1 MKKIDRL
8 VMGAFIGPF
17 IVTFSVVVFILLLQF
32 LIKYLDEFVGKGI
45 GIGVYAELLLYCSI
59 NMVTTALPLS
69 VLISSLITF
78 GNLGEHHELTA
89 IKSSGISLLRAILPV
104 FMFSAALVFVSF
116 FFNNIIVPKANLK
129 FYSLLYDMR
138 TKKASLNFKE
148 GVFYDGIPG
157 YRIKIAKKYGDGSS
171 VKNVIVYNHASG
183 KGNSEVIIADSG
195 HFTTFGHE
203 RFLSFNLFNGNSY
216 SEYTNTGNNSRA
228 DQFVESHFSTSK
240 MIFNLESF
248 QLKRTQE
255 QLFSNNRYMKSVSE
269 LGYITDSV
277 RKEFI
282 LIQANGPANIR
293 PYYNYFNPILPT
305 DTSSKKGL
313 KPLPA
318 LKALTKEEIAIARN
332 RAVNQARSIRAFAT
346 SNKERLGYVNSD
358 ANLFEVEKLKKYTL
372 SFACIIMFLIGA
384 PLGAIIKKG
393 GLGVPLLISIVFFI
407 LFYVFSMTGE
417 KWAKEGIAPAI
428 LGTWFANLMLL
439 PIGLF
444 FLRQA
449 RNDSRLL
456 DADYYITN
464 IKKFW
469 TKKVTNNHSVS

>member
-8 VMGAFIGPF
+8 VLSAFIGPF

-32 LIKYLDEFVGKGI
+32 LIKYMDEFVGKGI
-45 GIGVYAELLLYCSI
+45 SGGVYAELLLYCSI

-104 FMFSAALVFVSF
+104 FIFSIGLMFISF
-116 FFNNIIVPKANLK
+116 LFNNTIVPKANLK

-157 YRIKIAKKYGDGSS
+157 YKIKIAKKYGDGSS
-171 VKNVIVYNHASG
+171 VKNVIVYNHTAG

-195 HFTTFGHE
+195 HFTTFGNS

-216 SEYTNTGNNSRA
+216 SEYANNSNGQPS
-228 DQFVESHFSTSK
+228 DQFVESRFTTSK
-240 MIFNLESF
+240 MIFSLESF
-248 QLKRTQE
+248 QMKRTQE
-255 QLFSNNRYMKSVSE
+255 QLFSNNRYMKSVTE
-269 LGYITDSV
+269 LSYITDSV
-277 RKEFI
+277 RKEYVQ
-282 LIQANGPANIR
+282 IQKNAPSNIR
-293 PYYNYFNPILPT
+293 PYYNYYNPNPIA
-305 DTSSKKGL
+305 DTHITSKKISQL
-313 KPLPA
+313 TVIK
-318 LKALTKEEIAIARN
+318 KFTKEEKALVRN

-346 SNKERLGYVNSD
+346 SNKDRLSFVNSD
-358 ANLFEVEKLKKYTL
+358 ANLFEVEKTKKYTL

-393 GLGVPLLISIVFFI
+393 GLGMPILISIVFFI
-407 LFYVFSMTGE
+407 LFYVFSITGE
-417 KWAKEGIAPAI
+417 KWAKEGVTPVL
-428 LGTWFANLMLL
+428 LGTWFANLALL

-456 DADYYITN
+456 DADFYN
-464 IKKFW
+464 IVIKRLF
-469 TKKVTNNHSVS
+469 TKKVKNLIP